1 MSVNLASKYE
11 SQIITKWQIESFLAG
26 KVSNKYSFEGVRS
39 ISIYTPVTVDL
50 SDYTRSGT
58 NRFGTPVEMQ
68 DTLQTLTLSQDKSFA
83 ITIDKGNN
91 ADQLNIK
98 GAGEMMSL
106 QMKEK
111 MIPHNDKYALSVW
124 AKHAGNSVVV
134 SAPAKDTIVTM
145 LATALVTLDNEQ
157 VPDDMRWIFIGGTNY
172 NLLRLSSEYL
182 ASDPLSSQILPKGV
196 VGTFM
201 NATVVK
207 VPDSYM
213 PTGVQFLIAHRD
225 AVIYPM
231 KLKTLRILTDV
242 AGLDGSLLE
251 GRHYFDAFVLG
262 QKANGVY
269 AGVLTANKVAKP
281 VLTNTNNTVTVGA
294 VSGVTFYYTVDG
306 TDPRFSSTASTMT
319 EGVVLASGETI
330 KVVGMASGKC
340 DSDIAEK
347 VYA

>member
-306 TDPRFSSTASTMT
+306 TDPRFSSTASAMT